1 LILMNSEHYRVSIE
15 RLENGFMVE
24 IPDLEKMAEMKAAAK
39 KKAGKDS
46 PMVEPYMGDCVKKF
60 AAKNVK
66 EVLALVQGSLKT
78 IPEAEFDSA
87 FDEAAA
93 ETMK

>member
-1 LILMNSEHYRVSIE
+1 MHNEQYRISIE
-15 RLENGFMVE
+15 RLANAFEVE
-24 IPDLEKMAEMKAAAK
+24 IPDFEAIAK
-39 KKAGKDS
+39 KKADAKKKSSKDS
-46 PMVEPYMGDCVKKF
+46 PMVEPYLGDCVKKY

-66 EVLALVQGSLKT
+66 EVLALVQGSLKS
-78 IPEAEFDSA
+78 IPESEFDDA

>member
-1 LILMNSEHYRVSIE
+1 MDNERYRISIE
-15 RLENGFMVE
+15 RLENGFEVE
-24 IPDLEKMAEMKAAAK
+24 LPDLEAMAKMKADAK

-46 PMVEPYMGDCVKKF
+46 SMPMPYMGDCVKKY

-66 EVLALVQGSLKT
+66 EVLALVSGSLKT
-78 IPEAEFDSA
+78 MPEAEFDSA

-93 ETMK
+93 ETK